1 MSVITGSAQ
10 GRGSHMSIE
19 VQWNMTTS
27 IPFKLD
33 LSSLVQI
40 FSAILVDKSTNN
52 VLNKYAF
59 SSGYYMLFIF
69 MLITLPAIIR
79 NELNI
84 FWINEAS
91 DTKMNNNTQHATHF
105 AFERCSY
112 FGYLILYNK
121 VGIISTLQM
130 EKQRLCEGKWF
141 LPKHVP
147 DWTESRSTCC
157 IFAFV
162 LHQLACVW
170 CACTIVGVDESCVGP
185 LGGLWQ
191 QVVVSWL
198 TPSRTRGPGHNCE
211 LWWLIIALVMF
222 CGLTVTD

>member
-1 MSVITGSAQ
+1 MSMITGSAQ
-10 GRGSHMSIE
+10 GRGSHMS
-19 VQWNMTTS
+19 VVVKWNMTTS
-27 IPFKLD
+27 IPFKLG

-69 MLITLPAIIR
+69 MLIILSAIIR
-79 NELNI
+79 NEPNI

-162 LHQLACVW
+162 L
-170 CACTIVGVDESCVGP
+170 P
-185 LGGLWQ
+185 
-191 QVVVSWL
+191 SWL
-198 TPSRTRGPGHNCE
+198 VCDAHVQLLVWMNHVLGPWEGCDNRLWCHGWLPVESEDLDIIVNC
-211 LWWLIIALVMF
+211 
-222 CGLTVTD
+222 GD

>member
-1 MSVITGSAQ
+1 MSMITGSAQ
-10 GRGSHMSIE
+10 GRGSHMSIM
-19 VQWNMTTS
+19 VKWNMTTY
-27 IPFKLD
+27 IPFKLG
-33 LSSLVQI
+33 LNSLVQI

-59 SSGYYMLFIF
+59 SSVYYMLFIF

-79 NELNI
+79 NEPNI

-91 DTKMNNNTQHATHF
+91 DTMMNNNTQHTTHF
-105 AFERCSY
+105 VFEKCSY

-141 LPKHVP
+141 LPKHVL

-162 LHQLACVW
+162 LHPALF
-170 CACTIVGVDESCVGP
+170 TH
-185 LGGLWQ
+185 
-191 QVVVSWL
+191 SWL
-198 TPSRTRGPGHNCE
+198 VCDAHVQLLVWMNYVLGPWEGCDNRLWCHGWLPVEPEDLDIIVNC
-211 LWWLIIALVMF
+211 
-222 CGLTVTD
+222 GD

>member
-1 MSVITGSAQ
+1 MSMITGSAQ
-10 GRGSHMSIE
+10 GTGSHMSIM
-19 VQWNMTTS
+19 VKWIMTTY
-27 IPFKLD
+27 IPFKLG

-79 NELNI
+79 NEPSI
-84 FWINEAS
+84 FWFNEAS
-91 DTKMNNNTQHATHF
+91 DTKMNNNTQHPTHS

-112 FGYLILYNK
+112 FGYLILYNE

-130 EKQRLCEGKWF
+130 EKQRLCKGKWF
-141 LPKHVP
+141 LPKLVP
-147 DWTESRSTCC
+147 DWTESRSSCC

-162 LHQLACVW
+162 LHQLACV
-170 CACTIVGVDESCVGP
+170 CVSVCVCVCVCVCVMCWAPGKA
-185 LGGLWQ
+185 
-191 QVVVSWL
+191 VASWL

-211 LWWLIIALVMF
+211 LWWLIIALMMS